1 MATEVGTVYS
11 VDELLARSKAA
22 ATTRSS
28 AGGSKIQQM
37 LAGRE
42 ESDTVNLSPVAKLLK
57 AQKDQ
62 SAKGATPYTE
72 QDWYLNAKV
81 AQLKGQIQLYSTLP
95 GLDPSGAVMDQLTK
109 EVNDL
114 VSKQQAKLKKSTD
127 EAAAKQ
133 AELDK
138 LKAEKDAAPMSVEE
152 MLKRA
157 KLRAAGQEIPL
168 ETSDAVKALLEK
180 SKGAVVNQTA

>member
-22 ATTRSS
+22 AATKAS
-28 AGGSKIQQM
+28 AGGSKIQKM

-42 ESDTVNLSPVAKLLK
+42 ESDTVDLSPVAKLVK

-62 SAKGATPYTE
+62 SAKTATPYTE

-95 GLDPSGAVMDQLTK
+95 GLDPGGAVMNQLTK
-109 EVNDL
+109 EVNEL
-114 VSKQQAKLKKSTD
+114 VTKQRAKMKKSTD

-133 AELDK
+133 AELDR
-138 LKAEKDAAPMSVEE
+138 LKAENAAAPMSAED

-157 KLRAAGQEIPL
+157 KLRAAGQEIPV
-168 ETSDAVKALLEK
+168 ETSDAVKAMLEK
-180 SKGAVVNQTA
+180 AKGAVVNKTV